1 MNKLNVLITGAG
13 SLYGVAVV
21 QSLLNSE
28 LNTNLVACDTHPYAL
43 GLYLANYS
51 YIVPPVKAEQLYLNR
66 LLKIL
71 KAQKIDAIFIA
82 SSQELPFY
90 SNYKTVIE
98 NETKSKVFTNS
109 VNVLSICS
117 DKWNTIQFL
126 KEQNLPYPK
135 TIRYPEDI
143 DKIDSFLK
151 DVSFPIIAKPRRGKG
166 SEDIHLVQ
174 DFTYLYQV
182 LSEKKD
188 MILQQFLP
196 DDKEE
201 FTVGICCGS
210 NGKVLSS
217 IALKRHL
224 QDGITMTA
232 MSDEFKDIT
241 DYCEKVAIALKP
253 YGPCNFQLRVW
264 NGKPYIFEINP
275 RFSST
280 TGMRT
285 LLGVNEP
292 EILLKAELLQEEIP
306 ELKILRSSVIRQ
318 YTDFLVPT
326 EHIVKLENESLSIKD
341 KIEKKL
347 GLSKFLE

>member
-1 MNKLNVLITGAG
+1 MNKLNVLITGSG
-13 SLYGVAVV
+13 SLYGVAVI
-21 QSLLNSE
+21 QSLLNSK
-28 LNTNLVACDTHPYAL
+28 LNVNLVATDTQPYAL
-43 GLYLANYS
+43 GLHLAHCS
-51 YIVPPVKAEQLYLNR
+51 YIVPPVKEEHLYLKR
-66 LLKIL
+66 LLEIL
-71 KAQKIDAIFIA
+71 RANKIDAIFIA

-90 SNYKTVIE
+90 SKYKTLIE
-98 NETKSKVFTNS
+98 NETKSKVFSNS

-117 DKWNTIQFL
+117 DKWNTINFL
-126 KEQNLPYPK
+126 KGQNFPYPK
-135 TIRYPEDI
+135 TIRYPEDKDI
-143 DKIDSFLK
+143 INSFLK
-151 DVSFPIIAKPRRGKG
+151 DVCFPFIAKPRRGKG

-174 DFTYLYQV
+174 DLTYLNQV

-201 FTVGICCGS
+201 FTVGICCGT
-210 NGKVLSS
+210 NGNVLSS

-232 MSDEFKDIT
+232 MSDDFKDIT
-241 DYCEKVAIALKP
+241 EYCEKVAIALKP

-292 EILLKAELLQEEIP
+292 EILLKAELLQEKIP
-306 ELKILRSSVIRQ
+306 ELKILKSSVIRQ
-318 YTDFLVPT
+318 YADYLVPT
-326 EHIVKLENESLSIKD
+326 EQIVKLENKSFFIKENND
-341 KIEKKL
+341 E
-347 GLSKFLE
+347 